1 MSHDTDHDLYLE
13 IRDDARYSMELSE
26 KDFVDAVEWSI
37 EDSVCGVIH
46 NLTKHMENLIR
57 AKNKEARHAY
67 AHTLRPFG
75 TNRELMSFD
84 AGERVVLKFL
94 IKQLESIS
102 EDLDTPWVAS
112 HFYNNTEDGR

>member
-13 IRDDARYSMELSE
+13 IRDDARYSTELLE
-26 KDFVDAVEWSI
+26 KDFVEAVEWNI
-37 EDSVCGVIH
+37 EDSVCRVVH
-46 NLTKHMENLIR
+46 ELTKHMENLIR
-57 AKNKEARHAY
+57 AKNGA
-67 AHTLRPFG
+67 F
-75 TNRELMSFD
+75 FCD

-112 HFYNNTEDGR
+112 HFYNNAKDGR

>member
-13 IRDDARYSMELSE
+13 IRDDARYSTELSE
-26 KDFVDAVEWSI
+26 KDFAEAVESNI

-46 NLTKHMENLIR
+46 KLTKHMENLIG
-57 AKNKEARHAY
+57 AKNKEERHAY

-75 TNRELMSFD
+75 TNNELMSFD
-84 AGERVVLKFL
+84 TGEKVVLKFL

-112 HFYNNTEDGR
+112 HFYNNERF